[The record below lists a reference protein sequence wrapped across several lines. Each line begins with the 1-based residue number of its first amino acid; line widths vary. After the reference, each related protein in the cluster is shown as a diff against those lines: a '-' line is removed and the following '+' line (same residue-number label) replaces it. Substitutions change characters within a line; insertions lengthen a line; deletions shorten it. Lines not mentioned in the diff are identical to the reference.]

1 MREYLDTGYWLE
13 PGAVTVY
20 CIAAAVES
28 GVDMVALTQ
37 TPVAIDRRTTA
48 ARALRR
54 RQLVTD
60 LGDEATLGA
69 QRRALVE
76 LACRGRL
83 YLDYVDA
90 HVMERT

>member
-37 TPVAIDRRTTA
+37 LLWRSDALSWNLPVAAGSISITSMRT
-48 ARALRR
+48 
-54 RQLVTD
+54 
-60 LGDEATLGA
+60 
-69 QRRALVE
+69 
-76 LACRGRL
+76 
-83 YLDYVDA
+83 
-90 HVMERT
+90 